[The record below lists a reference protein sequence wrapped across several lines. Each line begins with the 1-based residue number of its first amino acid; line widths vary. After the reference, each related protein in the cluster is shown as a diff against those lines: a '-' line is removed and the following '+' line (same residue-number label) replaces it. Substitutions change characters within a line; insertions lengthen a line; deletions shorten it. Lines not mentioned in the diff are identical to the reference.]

1 MSLLYV
7 NNNGQVTPNNLP
19 TISFGNRGHLYGD
32 GVFESIRVI
41 NGKITNL
48 ENHWLRLTEGAK
60 VLKMGKK
67 RAKIIAFPPYLS
79 KKSLD

>member
-19 TISFGNRGHLYGD
+19 TINFGNRGHLYGD

-41 NGKITNL
+41 NGKIINL
-48 ENHWLRLTEGAK
+48 QNHWMEQQQSESDDQLSPLSSDDNGIQKYGKEG
-60 VLKMGKK
+60 
-67 RAKIIAFPPYLS
+67 
-79 KKSLD
+79 